1 MRQAR
6 TEAAL
11 HEVPFAVVEDIGN
24 SQILSSVS
32 ARASEVGIYKG
43 QPLRFGPEYIIP
55 KPFDPRVLLRL
66 APAVAQAA
74 CTAEYKAKQ
83 DNPLRLQHGEM
94 QVSSCDPSAA
104 AAEVQAR
111 LAQQGWILLKI
122 VSLKG

>member
-1 MRQAR
+1 MFPLMTRILHILGLCAVFL
-6 TEAAL
+6 AAP
-11 HEVPFAVVEDIGN
+11 V
-24 SQILSSVS
+24 
-32 ARASEVGIYKG
+32 
-43 QPLRFGPEYIIP
+43 
-55 KPFDPRVLLRL
+55 
-66 APAVAQAA
+66 VAQAA